1 MDMKSTPRAPYQ
13 PPQTSG
19 GPVYAQALT
28 DAHFLTER
36 FRRHYDVR
44 RALGSIDDM
53 YATKE
58 ELCSMLLSAAATA
71 SLVAF
76 RRPDDFW
83 RLDVAREESAEGLRL
98 LLQLEELRSVMR
110 RSDRGIR
117 DMLMSRKVRP
127 SLKRCAA
134 LCALAL
140 YAVPDELMPEFAA
153 FAGVQPGSQDPE
165 GDAQHIAELHDC
177 AGTIPLNT

>member
-1 MDMKSTPRAPYQ
+1 MDTTQPPRAPYQ

-44 RALGSIDDM
+44 KALGSIDDM
-53 YATKE
+53 YATRD
-58 ELCSMLLSAAATA
+58 ELCSLLLSAAATA
-71 SLVAF
+71 SLVGF
-76 RRPDDFW
+76 RRPDDCW
-83 RLDVAREESAEGLRL
+83 RLDVAGEKSAEGLRL
-98 LLQLEELRSVMR
+98 LLQLEELRTELR
-110 RSDRGIR
+110 RHDRHLR
-117 DMLMSRKVRP
+117 DFLMSRKVRP

-140 YAVPDELMPEFAA
+140 YAVPDELLPTFAA